1 MFEKMPKGIRAA
13 SALQKLASERNYSA
27 YHQVSMMIGHLRLM
41 KRRWHSVEVE
51 KAIAA
56 LEEIRLQVD
65 MAWERERTAL
75 LRSEK

>member
-1 MFEKMPKGIRAA
+1 MLVKQSKGIRAA
-13 SALQKLASERNYSA
+13 SALQKLAADRNYSA
-27 YHQVSMMIGHLRLM
+27 CHQMSMMIGHLRLM
-41 KRRWHSVEVE
+41 KRRWHSVEID

-65 MAWERERTAL
+65 KAWERERSAL